1 MDDSI
6 EVDDDMKNKT
16 GFGLDEIEEELVEET
31 QSSTDSFEDKDVS
44 EKLIEGDNNEE
55 DLENNMKVF
64 VDESSFL
71 KQKQS
76 DQIKARQQDLFQLKG
91 GKIVFW

>member
-16 GFGLDEIEEELVEET
+16 GFGLDEIEEELVEA
-31 QSSTDSFEDKDVS
+31 QSSNDSFEDKDVS
-44 EKLIEGDNNEE
+44 EELIEADNNEE
-55 DLENNMKVF
+55 DEENNIKGF

-76 DQIKARQQDLFQLKG
+76 VKVKARQQDDLFQLKG
-91 GKIVFW
+91 GKIVF

>member
-16 GFGLDEIEEELVEET
+16 GFGLDEIEEELMEA
-31 QSSTDSFEDKDVS
+31 QSSNDSFEDKYVS
-44 EKLIEGDNNEE
+44 EELIEADNNEE
-55 DLENNMKVF
+55 DGESNMKGF

-76 DQIKARQQDLFQLKG
+76 VKVKARQQDDLFQLKG
-91 GKIVFW
+91 GKIVF

>member
-16 GFGLDEIEEELVEET
+16 GFGLDEIEEELMEA
-31 QSSTDSFEDKDVS
+31 QLSNDSFEDKDVS
-44 EKLIEGDNNEE
+44 EELIEVDNNEE
-55 DLENNMKVF
+55 DGENNMKSI

-76 DQIKARQQDLFQLKG
+76 VKVKARQDDLFQLKG
-91 GKIVFW
+91 GKVVF

>member
-16 GFGLDEIEEELVEET
+16 GFGLDEIEEELVEA
-31 QSSTDSFEDKDVS
+31 QSSNDSFEDKDVS
-44 EKLIEGDNNEE
+44 EELIEADNEE
-55 DLENNMKVF
+55 DEENNIKGF

-76 DQIKARQQDLFQLKG
+76 VKVKARQQDDLFQLKG
-91 GKIVFW
+91 GKIVF

>member
-16 GFGLDEIEEELVEET
+16 GFGLDEIEEELMEA
-31 QSSTDSFEDKDVS
+31 QSSNDSFEDKDVS
-44 EKLIEGDNNEE
+44 EELIEADNNEE
-55 DLENNMKVF
+55 DGESNMKGF

-71 KQKQS
+71 KRKQS
-76 DQIKARQQDLFQLKG
+76 VKVKARQQDDLFQLKG
-91 GKIVFW
+91 GKIVF

>member
-16 GFGLDEIEEELVEET
+16 GFGLDEIEEELMEA
-31 QSSTDSFEDKDVS
+31 QLSNDSFEDKDVS
-44 EKLIEGDNNEE
+44 EELIEADNNEE
-55 DLENNMKVF
+55 DGESNMKGF

-76 DQIKARQQDLFQLKG
+76 VKVKARQQDDLFQLKG
-91 GKIVFW
+91 GKIVF

>member
-16 GFGLDEIEEELVEET
+16 GFGLDEIEEELMEA
-31 QSSTDSFEDKDVS
+31 QSSNDSFEDKDVS
-44 EKLIEGDNNEE
+44 EELIEADNNEE
-55 DLENNMKVF
+55 DEENNIKGF

-76 DQIKARQQDLFQLKG
+76 VKVKARQQDDLFQLKG
-91 GKIVFW
+91 GKIVF

>member
-16 GFGLDEIEEELVEET
+16 GFGLDEIEEELMEA
-31 QSSTDSFEDKDVS
+31 QSSNDSFEDKDVS
-44 EKLIEGDNNEE
+44 EELIEADNNEE
-55 DLENNMKVF
+55 DGESNMKGF

-76 DQIKARQQDLFQLKG
+76 VKVKARQQDDLFQLKG
-91 GKIVFW
+91 GKVVF

>member
-16 GFGLDEIEEELVEET
+16 GFGLDEIEEELVEA
-31 QSSTDSFEDKDVS
+31 QSSNDSFEDKDVS
-44 EKLIEGDNNEE
+44 EELIEADNNEE
-55 DLENNMKVF
+55 DEENNIKGF

-76 DQIKARQQDLFQLKG
+76 VKVKARQDDLFQLKG
-91 GKIVFW
+91 GKVVF

>member
-16 GFGLDEIEEELVEET
+16 GFGLDEIEEELVET
-31 QSSTDSFEDKDVS
+31 QSSNDSFEDKDVS
-44 EKLIEGDNNEE
+44 EELIEADNNEE
-55 DLENNMKVF
+55 DGENNMKGF

-76 DQIKARQQDLFQLKG
+76 VKVKARQQDDLFQLKG
-91 GKIVFW
+91 GKIVF

>member
-16 GFGLDEIEEELVEET
+16 GFGLDEIEEELMEA
-31 QSSTDSFEDKDVS
+31 QSSNDSFEDKDVS
-44 EKLIEGDNNEE
+44 EELIEADNNEE
-55 DLENNMKVF
+55 DGENNMKGF

-76 DQIKARQQDLFQLKG
+76 VKVKARQQDDLFQLKG
-91 GKIVFW
+91 GKIVF

>member
-16 GFGLDEIEEELVEET
+16 GFGLDEIEEELMEA
-31 QSSTDSFEDKDVS
+31 QLSNDSFEDKDVS
-44 EKLIEGDNNEE
+44 EELIEVDNNEE
-55 DLENNMKVF
+55 DGENNMKSI

-76 DQIKARQQDLFQLKG
+76 VKVKARQQDDLFQLKG
-91 GKIVFW
+91 GKIVF

>member
-1 MDDSI
+1 
-6 EVDDDMKNKT
+6 MKNKT
-16 GFGLDEIEEELVEET
+16 GFGLDEIEEELVEA
-31 QSSTDSFEDKDVS
+31 QSSNDSFEDKDVS
-44 EKLIEGDNNEE
+44 EELIEADNNEE
-55 DLENNMKVF
+55 DEENNIKGF

-76 DQIKARQQDLFQLKG
+76 VKVKARQQDDLFQLKG

>member
-16 GFGLDEIEEELVEET
+16 GFGLDEIEEELMEA
-31 QSSTDSFEDKDVS
+31 QSSNDSFEDKDVS
-44 EKLIEGDNNEE
+44 EELIEADNNEE
-55 DLENNMKVF
+55 DGESNMKGF

-76 DQIKARQQDLFQLKG
+76 VKVKARQDDLFQLKG
-91 GKIVFW
+91 GKVVF

>member
-1 MDDSI
+1 
-6 EVDDDMKNKT
+6 MKNKT

-55 DLENNMKVF
+55 DVENNMKVF

-91 GKIVFW
+91 GKIVLW

>member
-16 GFGLDEIEEELVEET
+16 GFGLDEIEEELMEA
-31 QSSTDSFEDKDVS
+31 QSSNDSFEDKDVS
-44 EKLIEGDNNEE
+44 EELIEADNNEE
-55 DLENNMKVF
+55 DGESNMKGF

-76 DQIKARQQDLFQLKG
+76 VKVKARQQDDLFQLKG
-91 GKIVFW
+91 GKIVF

>member
-1 MDDSI
+1 
-6 EVDDDMKNKT
+6 MKNKT
-16 GFGLDEIEEELVEET
+16 GFGLDEIEEELMEA
-31 QSSTDSFEDKDVS
+31 QSSNDSFEDKDVS
-44 EKLIEGDNNEE
+44 EELIEADNNEE
-55 DLENNMKVF
+55 DGESNMKGF

-76 DQIKARQQDLFQLKG
+76 VKVKARQQDDLFQLKG

>member
-16 GFGLDEIEEELVEET
+16 GFGLDEIEEELMEA
-31 QSSTDSFEDKDVS
+31 QLSNDSFEDKDVS
-44 EKLIEGDNNEE
+44 EELIEVDNNEE
-55 DLENNMKVF
+55 DGENNMKGI

-76 DQIKARQQDLFQLKG
+76 VKVKARQDDLFQLKG
-91 GKIVFW
+91 GKVVF

>member
-6 EVDDDMKNKT
+6 EVDDGMKNKT
-16 GFGLDEIEEELVEET
+16 GFGLDEIEEELMEA
-31 QSSTDSFEDKDVS
+31 QSSNDSFEDKDVS
-44 EKLIEGDNNEE
+44 EELIEADNNEE
-55 DLENNMKVF
+55 DGESNMKGF

-76 DQIKARQQDLFQLKG
+76 VKVKARQQDDLFQLKG
-91 GKIVFW
+91 GKIVF

>member
-16 GFGLDEIEEELVEET
+16 GFGLDEIEEELVEA
-31 QSSTDSFEDKDVS
+31 QSSNDSFEDKDVS
-44 EKLIEGDNNEE
+44 EELIEADNNEE
-55 DLENNMKVF
+55 DEENNIKGF
-64 VDESSFL
+64 IDESSFL

-76 DQIKARQQDLFQLKG
+76 VKVKARQQDDLFQLKG
-91 GKIVFW
+91 GKIVF

>member
-16 GFGLDEIEEELVEET
+16 GFGLDEIEEELMEA
-31 QSSTDSFEDKDVS
+31 QLSNDSFEDKDVS
-44 EKLIEGDNNEE
+44 EELIEVDNNEE
-55 DLENNMKVF
+55 DGENNMKGI

-76 DQIKARQQDLFQLKG
+76 VKVKARQQDDLFQLKG
-91 GKIVFW
+91 GKIVF

>member
-55 DLENNMKVF
+55 DVENNMKVF

-76 DQIKARQQDLFQLKG
+76 DQIKAIQQDLFQLKG